1 MYEGYDISDNA
12 VNENPGYYDQDVPEP
27 PDHWSLEDFGDIL
40 AGGRKL
46 S

>member
-1 MYEGYDISDNA
+1 MNEGYDISDNT

-27 PDHWSLEDFGDIL
+27 LDHWSLEDFGDIL